1 LPLSDVVD
9 IMRPLPVIPI
19 AGAPSAVLG
28 MCVMRGVATP
38 VIDAAQC
45 VLGQPGTPTR
55 FVALR
60 AGERRIALAVDAVP
74 GTLELP
80 EARTTQL
87 PQLLA
92 SASEAIVA
100 TAALDAQFFLLL
112 SAGRVLPQGEHWK
125 DLGRTSHAEHD

>member
-1 LPLSDVVD
+1 LPLADVVE

-19 AGAPSAVLG
+19 VDAPSGVLG

-45 VLGQPGTPTR
+45 VLGTPGTPTR

-74 GTLELP
+74 GTLDLA
-80 EARTTQL
+80 EARATQL

-92 SASEAIVA
+92 SASAAVVA
-100 TAALDAQFFLLL
+100 TAALDAQFLLLL
-112 SAGRVLPQGEHWK
+112 STGRILPQGFIESCQ
-125 DLGRTSHAEHD
+125 T